1 MGKAREQRPGAA
13 NDAGARAHRLGT
25 SAADLPQG
33 RLPGARPGRAGR
45 CHHRREHPGK
55 LSGPCSRPQR
65 HLRNPAKRRE
75 RTPTVLGRTH
85 HQARRPLAAP
95 GGDRLPEPAVGLIWF
110 AAAVFGLGARA
121 GHLADPLHQ
130 RCRPGSRM
138 MPLGSHGANE
148 MACCGAL
155 DFDGTEKAMRQEK
168 GERGL
173 PPAGH
178 RGYAD
183 LAAGAQDHITPQPLG
198 AGAGS
203 GAPACSRVQ
212 KALKSGMPAWGERR
226 WRSMS
231 SWPSGQ

>member
-55 LSGPCSRPQR
+55 LSGPCSRPKR

-95 GGDRLPEPAVGLIWF
+95 GGDRLLEPAVGRSWF
-110 AAAVFGLGARA
+110 AAVVVGPDARA

-138 MPLGSHGANE
+138 MPLGSHGTSE

-155 DFDGTEKAMRQEK
+155 DFRWY
-168 GERGL
+168 GEGHATREMGAWTR
-173 PPAGH
+173 PWAGH
-178 RGYAD
+178 RGCAD
-183 LAAGAQDHITPQPLG
+183 LAAGRRTIITLSRSVPG
-198 AGAGS
+198 
-203 GAPACSRVQ
+203 PARARPPSPGC
-212 KALKSGMPAWGERR
+212 RR
-226 WRSMS
+226 R
-231 SWPSGQ
+231 